1 MKELSKRRTDKLAR
15 KETDKQVRKL
25 GKEYNETHLFGRG
38 EYIDLDEPLRMG
50 FERNLVLISSAMR
63 RSDFEVL
70 ESILPLI
77 NTRHCRSTRDFRT
90 YDEKTK
96 KRNKEFV
103 HRSKALHRKEFDKL
117 TERQKAYFD
126 PFWIYSRWGGEKGGW
141 YEYRFIYEHYLTSKM
156 SKWHVWRVPVLD
168 PDGQSR
174 HDELRNIMYGAK
186 YLMRKVDRILHY
198 RWNYRDYDE
207 DIYHKKLKRVDLR
220 EAQQSLLFNDYDD
233 DDSMEFFYD
242 NYYESAEHYNAYHD
256 EEWWLDIGFFKHFIT
271 IERA

>member
-1 MKELSKRRTDKLAR
+1 MKQLSKRRTDKLAR
-15 KETDKQVRKL
+15 KEADKQVRKL
-25 GKEYNETHLFGRG
+25 GKEYSEAYLHGTG

-50 FERNLVLISSAMR
+50 FERNLVLIPSAMR

-103 HRSKALHRKEFDKL
+103 HHSKALPQKEFDKL

-126 PFWIYSRWGGEKGGW
+126 PFWIYSRWGGERGGW

-168 PDGQSR
+168 PDGQSH
-174 HDELRNIMYGAK
+174 HDELHNIMYGAR
-186 YLMRKVDRILHY
+186 YLMRKVDRLFNNS
-198 RWNYRDYDE
+198 WNYRDDWD
-207 DIYHKKLKRVDLR
+207 DIYYRKLKRIEIK
-220 EAQQSLLFNDYDD
+220 EANESLSHNDPYDD
-233 DDSMEFFYD
+233 MEQFFD
-242 NYYESAEHYNAYHD
+242 NFYESAEHCNASCD
-256 EEWWLDIGFFKHFIT
+256 DEWWLDIGFFEHLCKT
-271 IERA
+271 ERA